1 MWYQSHK
8 AHWGK
13 KVEKQKTS
21 VSECQNTTVSI
32 CSSVYLFTKTSLTES
47 RQKREVEKEKN
58 NLVINQGKMK
68 TGDANLGLCL
78 GSPACP
84 LFLWRPQLHTESCW
98 ACQSSLEEQH
108 VEKLETADW
117 NPDHTALGPLCADR
131 DVRNGAKLPSIACFC
146 WYFIFDFIVPSSL
159 SICLWVKL
167 CSLSEEI
174 SAITSNVLH
183 RKILLRRSKY
193 YAFTMSLLT
202 LSSQTNNCNFNIL
215 TL

>member
-32 CSSVYLFTKTSLTES
+32 CSKTSLTES
-47 RQKREVEKEKN
+47 RQKREMDKEKN
-58 NLVINQGKMK
+58 NLVVNQDKMK

-98 ACQSSLEEQH
+98 ACQSGLEEQH
-108 VEKLETADW
+108 VEPLETADW

-131 DVRNGAKLPSIACFC
+131 DVGNGAKLPSIACFC

-193 YAFTMSLLT
+193 YAFTMSLLI